1 MRKITLT
8 VLLLSAL
15 SFFAQAQEK
24 TFSITGDIE
33 LDKGNLLV
41 LTQRPG
47 KIDTLAKT
55 AIANRQF
62 SISGTTEEAVVAQ
75 LVIEGY
81 AGGFVMILEP
91 GAEYTDTLAK
101 TAIANRQFSISGTT
115 EEAVVAQLVIE
126 GYAGGFV
133 MILEPGAEYTAN
145 LTQNGNGD
153 IRGGKLQ
160 TAYNEYQKIVV
171 NANAESR
178 ALNKK
183 ASEAAAQKHFKTS
196 KELQTKANK
205 VQEAAFAKMNNIV
218 RKNADNVLAAYLQTA
233 GSERIMELEPLKQIY
248 NLLSEKAR
256 ETAPGKILANRIADL
271 EKVSIAATAPDF
283 TLTTPDGKQVSLY
296 SVKGKL
302 KIIDFWASWC
312 GPCRMENPNMVKL
325 YNDFKDKGLA
335 IVSVSLDE
343 RKAPWVQA
351 IKKDGMPWT
360 HVSSLKGWK
369 CDVVKQ
375 YNIDAVPSIIV
386 LDENNRILAKNIRAE
401 KLRAFVTEYL
411 K

>member
-1 MRKITLT
+1 MKKIALT
-8 VLLLSAL
+8 IQLCALL
-15 SFFAQAQEK
+15 FTVYGQEQA
-24 TFSITGDIE
+24 FSISGDIE
-33 LDKGNLLV
+33 LDKGQLLV

-47 KIDTLAKT
+47 KTDTLART
-55 AIANRQF
+55 AIVGRKF
-62 SISGTTEEAVVAQ
+62 DIRGTLDEAVVAH

-81 AGGFVMILEP
+81 VGGFIMMLEP
-91 GAEYTDTLAK
+91 GE
-101 TAIANRQFSISGTT
+101 
-115 EEAVVAQLVIE
+115 
-126 GYAGGFV
+126 
-133 MILEPGAEYTAN
+133 EYTAT
-145 LTQNGNGD
+145 LTRDGVGD
-153 IRGGKLQ
+153 IHGGKLQ
-160 TAYNEYQKIVV
+160 EDFNEYQQIVAD
-171 NANAESR
+171 ANTASR
-178 ALNKK
+178 TLQKK
-183 ASEAAAQKHFKTS
+183 VEEAAAKKHFKTT
-196 KELQTKANK
+196 KELEDKVDK
-205 VQEAAFAKMNNIV
+205 VQENAFAKMNALI
-218 RKNADNVLAAYLQTA
+218 RKNADNVFAAYLQTA
-233 GSERIMELEPLKQIY
+233 GSERIMELKPLKEIY
-248 NLLSEKAR
+248 ALLSDKAK
-256 ETAPGKILANRIADL
+256 ETAPGKILAERIADL

-283 TLTTPDGKQVSLY
+283 TLTTPEGKQVSLY

-343 RKAPWVQA
+343 RKVPWVQA
-351 IKKDGMPWT
+351 IKKDGMQWT

-369 CDVVKQ
+369 CEVEKQ

>member
-24 TFSITGDIE
+24 TFSISGKIE

-91 GAEYTDTLAK
+91 GE
-101 TAIANRQFSISGTT
+101 
-115 EEAVVAQLVIE
+115 
-126 GYAGGFV
+126 
-133 MILEPGAEYTAN
+133 EYTAN

-183 ASEAAAQKHFKTS
+183 HRKRPLRSTLKPLKS
-196 KELQTKANK
+196 YKPKQTK
-205 VQEAAFAKMNNIV
+205 F
-218 RKNADNVLAAYLQTA
+218 RKQPLQ
-233 GSERIMELEPLKQIY
+233 R
-248 NLLSEKAR
+248 
-256 ETAPGKILANRIADL
+256 
-271 EKVSIAATAPDF
+271 
-283 TLTTPDGKQVSLY
+283 
-296 SVKGKL
+296 
-302 KIIDFWASWC
+302 
-312 GPCRMENPNMVKL
+312 
-325 YNDFKDKGLA
+325 
-335 IVSVSLDE
+335 
-343 RKAPWVQA
+343 
-351 IKKDGMPWT
+351 
-360 HVSSLKGWK
+360 
-369 CDVVKQ
+369 
-375 YNIDAVPSIIV
+375 
-386 LDENNRILAKNIRAE
+386 
-401 KLRAFVTEYL
+401 
-411 K
+411 

>member
-24 TFSITGDIE
+24 TFSISGKIE

-91 GAEYTDTLAK
+91 GE
-101 TAIANRQFSISGTT
+101 
-115 EEAVVAQLVIE
+115 
-126 GYAGGFV
+126 
-133 MILEPGAEYTAN
+133 EYTAN

-205 VQEAAFAKMNNIV
+205 VQEAAFAKMYNIV

-248 NLLSEKAR
+248 SLLSEKAK

>member
-1 MRKITLT
+1 MKYLLT
-8 VLLLSAL
+8 CIFLLAAT
-15 SFFAQAQEK
+15 SFLAAQ
-24 TFSITGDIE
+24 TFHIQGNIE
-33 LDKGNLLV
+33 LDKGELLV
-41 LTQRPG
+41 LTQQVG
-47 KIDTLAKT
+47 GMDTLAQTKFEN
-55 AIANRQF
+55 NRFALTGNLQ
-62 SISGTTEEAVVAQ
+62 EPVVA
-75 LVIEGY
+75 LLKIAGY
-81 AGGFVMILEP
+81 EGGFVMILEP
-91 GAEYTDTLAK
+91 G
-101 TAIANRQFSISGTT
+101 
-115 EEAVVAQLVIE
+115 
-126 GYAGGFV
+126 
-133 MILEPGAEYTAN
+133 MEYTAN
-145 LTQNGNGD
+145 LTRNGAGD

-160 TAYNEYQKIVV
+160 DIYNDYQKIVAD
-171 NANAESR
+171 ANAESR

-196 KELQTKANK
+196 HELKAKANK
-205 VQEAAFAKMNNIV
+205 VQQAAFDKMNNIV

-248 NLLSEKAR
+248 SLLSEKAK
-256 ETAPGKILANRIADL
+256 ETAPGKLLEARIADL
-271 EKVSIAATAPDF
+271 EKVGIAATAPDF
-283 TLTTPDGKQVSLY
+283 TLTTPEGKQVSLY

-343 RKAPWVQA
+343 RKVPWVQA

-369 CDVVKQ
+369 CEVVKQ

-411 K
+411 KYNTCFPIGNKVPTKK

>member
-1 MRKITLT
+1 MRT
-8 VLLLSAL
+8 VLTILLSVMIFSAYG
-15 SFFAQAQEK
+15 QEK
-24 TFSITGDIE
+24 SFSISGNIE

-41 LTQRPG
+41 LTQRLD
-47 KIDTLAKT
+47 KIDTLAQSVIT
-55 AIANRQF
+55 NRQF
-62 SISGTTEEAVVAQ
+62 AINGNLDEAVVAH

-81 AGGFVMILEP
+81 AGGFI
-91 GAEYTDTLAK
+91 
-101 TAIANRQFSISGTT
+101 
-115 EEAVVAQLVIE
+115 
-126 GYAGGFV
+126 
-133 MILEPGAEYTAN
+133 MILEPGAEYTAT
-145 LTQNGNGD
+145 LTREGNGD

-160 TAYNEYQKIVV
+160 TIYNEYQEIVA
-171 NANAESR
+171 NSNAESHT
-178 ALNKK
+178 LNKK
-183 ASEAAAQKHFKTS
+183 ASEAVAQKHFKTA
-196 KELQTKANK
+196 KELQTKASK
-205 VQEAAFAKMNNIV
+205 VQQAALAKINNII
-218 RKNADNVLAAYLQTA
+218 RKNADNILAAYLQTA

-248 NLLSEKAR
+248 ARLSEKAQA
-256 ETAPGKILANRIADL
+256 TAPGKILAARIADL
-271 EKVSIAATAPDF
+271 EKVGIAATAPDF
-283 TLTTPDGKQVSLY
+283 TLATPDGEEISLY

-351 IKKDGMPWT
+351 IKKDGMSWT